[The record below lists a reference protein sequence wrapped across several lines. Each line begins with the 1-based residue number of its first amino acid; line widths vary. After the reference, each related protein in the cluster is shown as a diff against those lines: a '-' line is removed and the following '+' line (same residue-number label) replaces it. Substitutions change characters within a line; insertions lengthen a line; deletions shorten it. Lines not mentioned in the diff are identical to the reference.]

1 MSRIF
6 IPIGLPGC
14 GKTFYFQSHMT
25 SRDIYVDGDTFKSLP
40 DLIDHVLS
48 FSLTSSQN
56 LYLDGLFLTKDVQ
69 ETLRKSLYNVT
80 FIYFTPN
87 IQHSLYND
95 AKRARPTLA
104 ATTIRNSVIH
114 KPTNCLE
121 LPTMKYDDT
130 HELLVKI
137 FGNTDIQATIR
148 SNYWSQG
155 GTSGSC
161 WDDILHPIDPDEP
174 LDILEFAQD
183 YEISPIC
190 KFFNYSPEQLALNHS
205 HLFIEVSEA
214 KDDYYG
220 GVETRAHYEVCPRT
234 IVHAILF
241 DLYGLPADIDYSQHL
256 PELFL

>member
-1 MSRIF
+1 MSRIY

-14 GKTFYFQSHMT
+14 GKTSYFQSCMT
-25 SRDIYVDGDTFKSLP
+25 TRDIYIDGDTFKFLP
-40 DLIDHVLS
+40 DLINHVIS
-48 FSLTSSQN
+48 SSLTPAQN
-56 LYLDGLFLTKDVQ
+56 IYLDGLFLTQDVQ

-87 IQHSLYND
+87 IQYSLYND

-104 ATTIRNSVIH
+104 ATTIRNTEIH

-130 HELLVKI
+130 HELLTKI
-137 FGNTDIQATIR
+137 FGDASVPITIY
-148 SNYWSQG
+148 SDAWSQG

-183 YEISPIC
+183 YEIAPIC
-190 KFFNYSPEQLALNHS
+190 KFFNYSTKQLARNHS
-205 HLFIEVSEA
+205 HLFTEQSESEG
-214 KDDYYG
+214 DYYG
-220 GVETRAHYEVCPRT
+220 GVETRAHYEICPRA
-234 IVHAILF
+234 IIHAILF
-241 DLYGLPADIDYSQHL
+241 DLYGLPADSGYSQHL